1 MHTLIKNQQK
11 KVKPGQ
17 SGISLIEVLISILLF
32 AIGVMGFSAMQ
43 TRAMQESL
51 DHQQRS
57 LALWAAN
64 SLVDRML
71 ANNSDEALEQY
82 EDAIGGFTTCS
93 AADSGSC
100 AETDGDAASCSPTE
114 MADHDVWGAFC
125 GVDGGVD
132 SNLIQF
138 TAAMDCTGAC
148 AVGNDITLTLS
159 WLAKSVSDN
168 PRMGAA
174 AAAEQVSLVFRP

>member
-1 MHTLIKNQQK
+1 MYTVK
-11 KVKPGQ
+11 KHKQIYQFSNQ

-57 LALWAAN
+57 VALWAAN

-71 ANNSDEALEQY
+71 ANNSDDALAQY
-82 EDAIGGFTTCS
+82 ANSVAGFTSCGD
-93 AADSGSC
+93 ADSGSC
-100 AETDGDAASCSPTE
+100 AETDGAADSCTPTE
-114 MADHDVWGAFC
+114 MADHGVWEEFC
-125 GVDGGVD
+125 SGDDGVD

-138 TAAMDCTGAC
+138 AATRNSAC
-148 AVGNDITLTLS
+148 GRAAGSDITH
-159 WLAKSVSDN
+159 
-168 PRMGAA
+168 
-174 AAAEQVSLVFRP
+174 